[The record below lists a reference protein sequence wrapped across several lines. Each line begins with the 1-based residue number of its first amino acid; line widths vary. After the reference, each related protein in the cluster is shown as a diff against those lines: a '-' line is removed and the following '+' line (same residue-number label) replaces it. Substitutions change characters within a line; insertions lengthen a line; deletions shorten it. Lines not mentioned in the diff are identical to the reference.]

1 MCICVNVYASVCVCV
16 CVCLL
21 MESFSEMEGNRLD
34 ESNFPISLFPT
45 NFSFNLTI
53 FEFQVKNRMSTE
65 NIKLYA
71 KQNLQ

>member
-1 MCICVNVYASVCVCV
+1 MCVYLCKCVCKCV

-53 FEFQVKNRMSTE
+53 FEFQVKNRMSIE